1 MKNRLILLLFS
12 FVALLSYA
20 QTKQQADSLH
30 QQGRAYLNEG
40 KIAESRECTR
50 QAMEMRKTLL
60 GEVSEEYITSIN
72 NYART
77 LCMAENYAKTVELKE
92 QRLT

>member
-60 GEVSEEYITSIN
+60 GEVSEDYITSLN
-72 NYART
+72 NYALT
-77 LCMAENYAKTVELKE
+77 FCMEENYT
-92 QRLT
+92 